1 MHIKGERFV
10 QIGIPQ
16 HNPEIRC
23 KGNEKVTNLQIYT
36 LI

>member
-1 MHIKGERFV
+1 MHIKDERFV
-10 QIGIPQ
+10 QIKVPQ
-16 HNPEIRC
+16 HNLEFRC